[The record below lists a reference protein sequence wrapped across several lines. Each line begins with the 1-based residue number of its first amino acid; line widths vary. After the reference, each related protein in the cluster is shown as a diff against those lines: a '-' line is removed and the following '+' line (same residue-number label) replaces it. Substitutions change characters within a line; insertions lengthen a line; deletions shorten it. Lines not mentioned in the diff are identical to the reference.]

1 MTKTVKVS
9 EMGKNPYAT
18 CRGGRI
24 EAPSHDGSDAR
35 ASVIRA
41 KEDLRK

>member
-1 MTKTVKVS
+1 MKEKVKVS

-24 EAPSHDGSDAR
+24 EAPNRNQEEIR
-35 ASVIRA
+35 ASVIRSS
-41 KEDLRK
+41 EDLRK